1 VSTASNVSGRDG
13 NDIRGSL
20 DLFRLGGRAALVTGA
35 ARGLGR
41 AMALALADAGADI
54 VAVDAAPLNDLA
66 NEIEKL
72 GSGCVPLAADL
83 SQLDPPAARD
93 LVDRGKD
100 TFPALDIL
108 VNNAGTIRRGPVLET
123 TAQDWAAVIGLNL
136 TTPFFLAQA
145 FARVLVQHGRGGSII
160 NRASLNSFQGGV
172 EVPAYAASKHGLLGV
187 TRAMANELSRK
198 SIRVNAIAPGYMS
211 TQFTAAH
218 REDPARYEAMTARMP
233 IGRWGVPEDLC
244 GAVVYLASEASCYV
258 TGTVL
263 PVDGGWL
270 AR

>member
-160 NRASLNSFQGGV
+160 NMASLNSFQGGV

-187 TRAMANELSRK
+187 TRDGQRVVPQRHPSQCNRARVHVYAVHRCASRGP
-198 SIRVNAIAPGYMS
+198 SPVRGHDRPD
-211 TQFTAAH
+211 AH
-218 REDPARYEAMTARMP
+218 RAV
-233 IGRWGVPEDLC
+233 GR
-244 GAVVYLASEASCYV
+244 S
-258 TGTVL
+258 
-263 PVDGGWL
+263 
-270 AR
+270 

>member
-160 NRASLNSFQGGV
+160 NMASLNSFQGGV
-172 EVPAYAASKHGLLGV
+172 EVLLMRHRSMGCS
-187 TRAMANELSRK
+187 EL
-198 SIRVNAIAPGYMS
+198 
-211 TQFTAAH
+211 
-218 REDPARYEAMTARMP
+218 PARWPTSCPAK
-233 IGRWGVPEDLC
+233 
-244 GAVVYLASEASCYV
+244 ASESMQSRP
-258 TGTVL
+258 GTCL
-263 PVDGGWL
+263 RSSPLRIERTQPGT
-270 AR
+270 RP